1 MPEARYH
8 TPKDAADTLDIS
20 PATLR
25 RWSDLFADA
34 LSPDAAPD
42 AAGTRRRY
50 TADDMAILRYAQRL
64 LTGGHQIGEV
74 AELLR
79 YATPADLA
87 PPDREPEAAQSEPE
101 PLSGQEWPP
110 EPAPGQDQPPE
121 PSMALMPLVQNVQAA
136 LTATLQRAASQER
149 LLADQAERL
158 TRQEREIADQRE
170 RLASQADA
178 LEATE
183 SQLAELA
190 DRLARLED
198 REPPQKPVSFW
209 QRLFGSGS

>member
-1 MPEARYH
+1 MPEARYYS
-8 TPKDAADTLDIS
+8 PKDASHALAVS
-20 PATLR
+20 AATLR
-25 RWSDLFADA
+25 RWSELFAAA
-34 LSPDAAPD
+34 LSADASPEES
-42 AAGTRRRY
+42 GTRRRY

-64 LTGGHQIGEV
+64 IAGGHQIAEV
-74 AELLR
+74 SELLR
-79 YATPADLA
+79 VATPADLA
-87 PPDREPEAAQSEPE
+87 PPEAAQSEPE

-110 EPAPGQDQPPE
+110 EPAPGQDQPSE

-170 RLASQADA
+170 RLAEQEKA

-183 SQLAELA
+183 RQLGELAE
-190 DRLARLED
+190 RLATLEE
-198 REPPQKPVSFW
+198 RRPEPAPARPVPWWQK
-209 QRLFGSGS
+209 LFGTGS